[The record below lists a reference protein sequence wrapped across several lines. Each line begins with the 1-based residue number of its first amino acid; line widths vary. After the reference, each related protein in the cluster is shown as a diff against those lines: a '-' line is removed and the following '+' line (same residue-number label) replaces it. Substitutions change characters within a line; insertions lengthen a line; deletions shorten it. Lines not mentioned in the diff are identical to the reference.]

1 MKLRVKTYCLIGLLL
16 NLLLSI
22 SCVSLRGSEGEVA
35 PALTDDMTTS
45 EVLNIA
51 FRFGGDSLKAANK
64 RFSEKKE
71 WAKVQ
76 SLSAKLLIDPPS
88 DIVSRQMLQLVSIYQ
103 TSITKLDLNV
113 FRSLVRAKDPVYRQA
128 AWHLAANFPSP
139 EIAREM
145 DVLLTEIISSGT
157 ESENFFVQLAN
168 AARSNK
174 QKSSYTFLR
183 QGLMTTGEDAFA
195 KAMATLDP
203 TAATND
209 FMDYL
214 SLANPEELRQI
225 TQKTVNVY
233 SCIFILKH
241 LLAYPVNGSHP
252 QFNQLFYYSISRN
265 NALSDLGR
273 DVLQYG
279 INASPSQVA
288 LLLSREPSWVQTS
301 FVEGVR
307 RTQQPRLKLIVAEL
321 MPLASDDAVSQE
333 IREVLR

>member
-1 MKLRVKTYCLIGLLL
+1 
-16 NLLLSI
+16 
-22 SCVSLRGSEGEVA
+22 
-35 PALTDDMTTS
+35 
-45 EVLNIA
+45 
-51 FRFGGDSLKAANK
+51 
-64 RFSEKKE
+64 
-71 WAKVQ
+71 
-76 SLSAKLLIDPPS
+76 
-88 DIVSRQMLQLVSIYQ
+88 MLQLVSIYQ
-103 TSITKLDLNV
+103 SSITKLDMNV
-113 FRSLVRAKDPVYRQA
+113 FRSLVRSKDPVYRQA

-145 DVLLTEIISSGT
+145 DVLLTEIVSSGT

-174 QKSSYTFLR
+174 QKSTYTFLR

-241 LLAYPVNGSHP
+241 LLAYPVSGSHP

-288 LLLSREPSWVQTS
+288 LFLSREPAWVQTS
-301 FVEGVR
+301 FIEGVR

-321 MPLASDDAVSQE
+321 MPLSSDEAVSQE